1 MKNKGLNNRFDMG
14 RLNSIFAF
22 HYKCLWCD
30 KAGADCFHHIISASS
45 PNYKEGEFNSSI
57 LNACPIH
64 NHGCHLY
71 NSELHKTENEKML
84 LNKVLNIL
92 AVADIKMND
101 LDREFFNTYR
111 ELYGY

>member
-1 MKNKGLNNRFDMG
+1 MKNKGLKNRFDID
-14 RLNSIFAF
+14 RLNSVFAF
-22 HYKCLWCD
+22 YYKCLWCD

-64 NHGCHLY
+64 NYKCHLY

-84 LNKVLNIL
+84 LKKVLNIL
-92 AVADIKMND
+92 AKENIKFND
-101 LDREFFNTYR
+101 SDRKFFDTYR
-111 ELYGY
+111 KLYGY